1 MKLRH
6 LLFGLLAGVA
16 FVACTNDDDPAG
28 ASPVN
33 GGNEVAATK
42 YMAINFVM
50 PGDATTRAEE
60 GWPEG
65 NGFEA
70 ADPATE
76 IAVKDAMIL
85 FFDGEGQVAD
95 PFTTGFTDGWTDG
108 TGSFDKQHAAVI
120 VLKNAIKDPTSI
132 VAVLNSTAN
141 QLGITR
147 ATTMTQLKNMTANF
161 RKDTPEYFAMI
172 NSVYV
177 NGTEVQFAVPAT
189 GKTKDSEDAALADPV
204 KIAVEKVV
212 AKVTLTNGTDTET
225 EVTTKPKEGEQ
236 TGKAI
241 TVAVDGWWLDSTNP
255 KSYLVK
261 SLATS
266 YDVLGQGDWWK
277 DANNFRSYWATSLE
291 MNKEGENKPEHF
303 TLTAGKK
310 ALDDPIYA
318 HENTDQT
325 QPTELV
331 VAATLKVDGNE
342 ENLVKFM
349 SDVYTQTDF
358 ETALYGTI
366 STQYYT
372 RTGDGQ
378 QTPYEYTSVADDKIK
393 IDYKTNTPTA
403 KVKFNGK
410 DIEDYEAVVEMT
422 YTGEDDLYEYAGA
435 KKDFT
440 PVIVKV
446 QYWAGGKT
454 YYHIPIIHNSSV
466 TVTEGTGETAKTH
479 PLYGV
484 VRNHL
489 YKIKINSITGLG
501 TAVANTNNVII
512 PVTPPEDT
520 KTYLAADIVILKY
533 KVVEQNVDLK

>member
-1 MKLRH
+1 M
-6 LLFGLLAGVA
+6 FGLLAGVA

-28 ASPVN
+28 VTPVK
-33 GGNEVAATK
+33 GGDEVATTK

-141 QLGITR
+141 QLSITR

-161 RKDTPEYFAMI
+161 RKDTPENFAMI

-189 GKTKDSEDAALADPV
+189 GKTKDSKDAALADPV

-241 TVAVDGWWLDSTNP
+241 TVDVDGWWLDSTNP

-261 SLATS
+261 NLATS
-266 YDVLGQGDWWK
+266 YDVLGQGEWWK
-277 DANNFRSYWATSLE
+277 DATNFRSYWATSLE
-291 MNKEGENKPEHF
+291 MNEEGENKPEHF

-310 ALDDPIYA
+310 ALADPIYA
-318 HENTDQT
+318 HENTDQA

-331 VAATLKVDGNE
+331 VAATLKVDGNAE
-342 ENLVKFM
+342 TLVKFM
-349 SDVYTQTDF
+349 TDVYTQTDF

-403 KVKFNGK
+403 KVKFDGK

-422 YTGEDDLYEYAGA
+422 YTGTEPLYEYAGEE
-435 KKDFT
+435 KEFT
-440 PVIVKV
+440 PVTVKV
-446 QYWAGGKT
+446 QYWVGGKT
-454 YYHIPIIHNSSV
+454 YYHIPIIHNSGV

-512 PVTPPEDT
+512 PVTPPEDK

>member
-16 FVACTNDDDPAG
+16 FVACTNDNEPAG

-50 PGDATTRAEE
+50 PGDATTRA
-60 GWPEG
+60 WT
-65 NGFEA
+65 NDFEA
-70 ADPATE
+70 ATGNE
-76 IAVKDAMIL
+76 IAVADAMIL

-95 PFTTGFTDGWTDG
+95 PFTTGFTDGWTNG
-108 TGSFDKQHAAVI
+108 EGSVDKKHAAVI

-161 RKDTPEYFAMI
+161 RKDTPENFAMI

-177 NGTEVQFAVPAT
+177 NGTEVQFATPAT
-189 GKTKDSEDAALADPV
+189 GKVKESEDAALADPV

-212 AKVTLTNGTDTET
+212 AKVTLTNGTDTAT

-241 TVAVDGWWLDSTNP
+241 TVDVDGWWLDSTNP

-266 YDVLGQGDWWK
+266 YDVLGQGEWWK
-277 DANNFRSYWATSLE
+277 DATNFRSYWATSLE
-291 MNKEGENKPEHF
+291 MNEEGENKPEHF

-310 ALDDPIYA
+310 ALEDPIYA
-318 HENTDQT
+318 HENTDQA

-331 VAATLKVDGNE
+331 VAATLKVDGNAE
-342 ENLVKFM
+342 TLVKFM
-349 SDVYTQTDF
+349 TDVYTQTDF

-378 QTPYEYTSVADDKIK
+378 QTPYEYTSVAKDKIK

-403 KVKFNGK
+403 KVKFDNK

-422 YTGEDDLYEYAGA
+422 YTGTEPLYEYAGA
-435 KKDFT
+435 EKEFT
-440 PVIVKV
+440 PLTVKV
-446 QYWAGGKT
+446 QYWVGGKT
-454 YYHIPIIHNSSV
+454 YYHIPIIHNSDV
-466 TVTEGTGETAKTH
+466 TVGTGTTAH

-501 TAVANTNNVII
+501 TAVANTDNVII
-512 PVTPPEDT
+512 PVTPPEDK